1 MDEIIGFDLAFRSL
15 SLEAAAELR
24 VSSIFEGGGSGKG
37 LALLFDALL
46 RSEFSERVVLP
57 SGFAYVKRRG
67 TGLRVAMKMI
77 TAEAKAATTFAGVA
91 AQTTLGLATTN
102 YKIEGIALSEPVIE
116 SLLDIPI
123 SGQLSDQTFRGIQI
137 ALSERLP
144 DYLESNDIKLGDYS
158 EPAPVDLDN
167 PSARARS
174 INYAMSMIARRLA
187 LADALARLPKGISRE
202 SVVVTY
208 ARFTGSVDTGSK
220 RRPSPTDADAANF
233 WLSTGTLGA

>member
-1 MDEIIGFDLAFRSL
+1 MDDIIGFDLAFRSL

-24 VSSIFEGGGSGKG
+24 VSSIFEGSGGGKG

-46 RSEFSERVVLP
+46 RSEFAERVVLP
-57 SGFAYVKRRG
+57 SGFAYTKRKG

-102 YKIEGIALSEPVIE
+102 YKIEGIALSQPVIE

-123 SGQLSDQTFRGIQI
+123 SGQLSDQTFRGIQV

-144 DYLESNDIKLGDYS
+144 DYLESNEVKLGEYS
-158 EPAPVDLDN
+158 EPAAIDLDD
-167 PSARARS
+167 PAARARA
-174 INYAMSMIARRLA
+174 INYAIAMIARRLT
-187 LADALARLPKGISRE
+187 LGDALAKLPAGVSRE

-208 ARFTGSVDTGSK
+208 ARFTGSVDTSSK
-220 RRPSPTDADAANF
+220 RRPSPTDAEAANL
-233 WLSTGTLGA
+233 WLTTGTLGT